1 MSLAFVDRPPTLEE
15 FERFRLILSTYQ
27 DGSGMLA
34 VSDGS
39 TLPGWRDFER
49 TVAAAFG
56 GVAQEDKS
64 IFDVLIPASNGK
76 AQYGISCKMRGEL
89 NRLDKDGRVTIE
101 LSNSIKK
108 FQDYLAL
115 TGIKPEKYV
124 ARASQVGRAL
134 VDLVEQWK
142 REVSLEQDGQV
153 DLAKS
158 CYLTL
163 IYNRAGLYQVHWFR
177 LALPTP
183 AKLKW
188 YYPKIKRDGKL
199 QVAGHLNGD
208 DEHGGRVFEWYS
220 RSGGQLKYYPLA
232 QDALWASERFRLE
245 PIPSN
250 RRTIDLASK
259 AQMYFPEL
267 WAKSAGA

>member
-1 MSLAFVDRPPTLEE
+1 MSSAFVDRPPTLEE

-34 VSDGS
+34 VSDGG

-56 GVAQEDKS
+56 GIAQEDKS
-64 IFDVLIPASNGK
+64 IFDVLIPAANGK
-76 AQYGISCKMRGEL
+76 TQYGISCKMRGEL

-108 FQDYLAL
+108 FQDHLVL
-115 TGIKPEKYV
+115 KGITPEKYV
-124 ARASQVGRAL
+124 ARAKQVGRAL

-153 DLAKS
+153 DLTNS

-163 IYNRAGLYQVHWFR
+163 MYNRAGLYQVHWFR
-177 LALPTP
+177 LALPDP
-183 AKLKW
+183 VKLKW
-188 YYPKIKRDGKL
+188 SYPTRKKDGKL

-208 DEHGGRVFEWYS
+208 DENGGRVFEWYS

-232 QDALWASERFRLE
+232 KDALWASERFLLE

-250 RRTIDLASK
+250 RRTIDLTAK